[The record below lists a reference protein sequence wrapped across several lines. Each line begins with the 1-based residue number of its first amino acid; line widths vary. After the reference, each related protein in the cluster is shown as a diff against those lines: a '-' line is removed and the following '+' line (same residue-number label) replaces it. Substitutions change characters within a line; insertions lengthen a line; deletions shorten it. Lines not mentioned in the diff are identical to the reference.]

1 MRGHGLETGKKL
13 DNLGKA
19 DLTQAGV
26 LMDVDG
32 HARLARLQQPFNRVL
47 KNETGERLRV
57 RATLHGELVGVMV

>member
-32 HARLARLQQPFNRVL
+32 GIARGREDHVGAAARWDPASAW
-47 KNETGERLRV
+47 T
-57 RATLHGELVGVMV
+57 

>member
-26 LMDVDG
+26 LMDGGCGEPPSDG
-32 HARLARLQQPFNRVL
+32 MRTPSSRQVA
-47 KNETGERLRV
+47 
-57 RATLHGELVGVMV
+57 

>member
-32 HARLARLQQPFNRVL
+32 DGVGNPAREQVL
-47 KNETGERLRV
+47 RRPMSHM
-57 RATLHGELVGVMV
+57 R